1 MEMEVNAC
9 INEVEVEFDSN
20 IYKQGHAWIFKR
32 V

>member
-9 INEVEVEFDSN
+9 IKEVEVEFDSN
-20 IYKQGHAWIFKR
+20 IYKQGHGWIFKR